1 MRWFAEIETY
11 TSGPVVKV
19 IVGNKI
25 DKVQPDHI

>member
-25 DKVQPDHI
+25 DKAQPDHI